1 MYLTAIKHLIVIA
14 ETVSLREHHKM
25 LCLQRQIHNSP
36 ILPKPGGRMIEILG
50 TIEGIN
56 YREIVD
62 PQEQEEHLVYIG
74 TIHGISMVKKRVQ
87 LSDQAVAQSYT

>member
-1 MYLTAIKHLIVIA
+1 
-14 ETVSLREHHKM
+14 
-25 LCLQRQIHNSP
+25 
-36 ILPKPGGRMIEILG
+36 MIEILG